1 MEQPDAQEPPC
12 NRLREQRLWESVW
25 PDSDKQADAASWT
38 LPQEPAALKEL
49 LEAAKVWQTWP
60 VAWMQAALP
69 HSVAKV
75 RAAMM
80 QDLQPVTGSGQR
92 RLTRFS
98 VTAPHPGRRYCG
110 RGLAIGISWQASVLS
125 GTAC

>member
-25 PDSDKQADAASWT
+25 PDFDKQADAASWT
-38 LPQEPAALKEL
+38 LPQEPAALTEL

-80 QDLQPVTGSGQR
+80 QDLQPVTGSDQR
-92 RLTRFS
+92 
-98 VTAPHPGRRYCG
+98 
-110 RGLAIGISWQASVLS
+110 LS
-125 GTAC
+125 LIHI